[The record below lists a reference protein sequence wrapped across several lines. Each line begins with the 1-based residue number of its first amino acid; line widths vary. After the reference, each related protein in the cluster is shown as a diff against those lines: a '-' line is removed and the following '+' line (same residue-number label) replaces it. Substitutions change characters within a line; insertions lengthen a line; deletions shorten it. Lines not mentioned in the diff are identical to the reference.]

1 MYFFKG
7 RGQAVRGGPPK
18 QLNNDEVLSNYSD
31 KPKILTKYPCK
42 NQTWVKHYISGKM
55 SLFND
60 RFVTL

>member
-1 MYFFKG
+1 M
-7 RGQAVRGGPPK
+7 RGGPPK